1 MPKRVNFV
9 NIQNS
14 HSIACNGYMQAPVRT
29 GYEQVLGQRTSD
41 LFCYAARKNGKVI
54 SKKDNSILIEYEDGT
69 QKGIILGRRFG
80 AAAGLTIAH
89 EVTSELSI
97 GQEFKK
103 GDIIAYNTGFFE
115 KDFLN
120 PNNVILKNAVIA
132 KTVLWES
139 TQTHE
144 DASSISRKLADK
156 LSTKTTKVKQVVV
169 QFEQEVKDILRPGNP
184 VEHSTILCT
193 IEDPLTSN
201 AGLFDESTLD
211 TLKMFSN
218 QTPQA
223 KVKGV
228 IEKIEVF
235 YNGEKEDM
243 SDSLRALADA
253 SDRALASQYRGLG
266 KRPLTG
272 QVDEGYRIDGD
283 PLQLD
288 HLVIKFYLT
297 SEVSSGVGD

>member
-1 MPKRVNFV
+1 
-9 NIQNS
+9 
-14 HSIACNGYMQAPVRT
+14 MQAPVRT
-29 GYEQVLGQRTSD
+29 GYESVLGQRTSD
-41 LFCYAARKNGKVI
+41 LFCYSARQKGKVI

-69 QKGIILGRRFG
+69 QKGIQLGRRFG

-89 EVTSELSI
+89 SVVSDMKV
-97 GQEFKK
+97 GQEFNR
-103 GDIIAYNTGFFE
+103 GDIIAYNDGFFE
-115 KDFLN
+115 KDILN
-120 PNNVILKNAVIA
+120 PDNVILKNAVLA

-156 LSTKTTKVKQVVV
+156 LSTKITKVKQVVIS
-169 QFEQEVKDILRPGNP
+169 FEQEVKDILKPGSD
-184 VEHSTILCT
+184 VEHQTILCT
-193 IEDPLTSN
+193 IEDPLTSG
-201 AGLFDESTLD
+201 AGLFDESTLS

-223 KVKGV
+223 KTKGV
-228 IEKIEVF
+228 LEKIEVF

-253 SDRALASQYRGLG
+253 GDRALASQFRSLG
-266 KRPLTG
+266 KRPMTG

-297 SEVSSGVGD
+297 TDVSAGVGDRLGPIC